1 MSYIYYMI
9 TISDVI
15 NNTTEKEQQYG
26 LFFIIL
32 NKFLNLLQD
41 QNNIY
46 KNKDFCIDTINN
58 LLKEDKLSIRNCST
72 FIIMSI
78 YNENVT
84 QYHNTNNRQT
94 KLIEKEIINNLIY
107 ILSQNAILVHVIEII
122 NNILLVNFEEYYDK
136 YKENY
141 GCEIN
146 INYNA
151 IAEINNENIKDI
163 YENFHKIKRLI
174 LIAKLEES
182 FDMREINEIDNCL
195 FCLFYYSD

>member
-1 MSYIYYMI
+1 MI
-9 TISDVI
+9 TITDVI
-15 NNTTEKEQQYG
+15 NNTTNKEQQYG

-58 LLKEDKLSIRNCST
+58 LIKEDNLSIRNCST

-78 YNENVT
+78 YNENLT
-84 QYHNTNNRQT
+84 QYHNINNKQT
-94 KLIEKEIINNLIY
+94 KLIEKEIINNLVY
-107 ILSQNAILVHVIEII
+107 ILSQNAVLVHVIEII

-136 YKENY
+136 YKEYY

-151 IAEINNENIKDI
+151 IVEINDKNIKDV

-174 LIAKLEES
+174 LIAKLEET
-182 FDMREINEIDNCL
+182 FDMKEINEIDNCL
-195 FCLFYYSD
+195 FCLFYYTD

>member
-1 MSYIYYMI
+1 MI

-84 QYHNTNNRQT
+84 QYHNINNRQT
-94 KLIEKEIINNLIY
+94 KIIEKEIINNLVY
-107 ILSQNAILVHVIEII
+107 ILSQNNILVHVIEII
-122 NNILLVNFEEYYDK
+122 NNVLLVNLEEYYDN
-136 YKENY
+136 YKEYY
-141 GCEIN
+141 GCDIS
-146 INYNA
+146 INYDA
-151 IAEINNENIKDI
+151 IVEINNKNIKDV
-163 YENFHKIKRLI
+163 YENVHKIKRLI

-182 FDMREINEIDNCL
+182 FDMKEINEIDNCL
-195 FCLFYYSD
+195 FCLFYYID

>member
-1 MSYIYYMI
+1 
-9 TISDVI
+9 
-15 NNTTEKEQQYG
+15 
-26 LFFIIL
+26 
-32 NKFLNLLQD
+32 
-41 QNNIY
+41 
-46 KNKDFCIDTINN
+46 
-58 LLKEDKLSIRNCST
+58 
-72 FIIMSI
+72 MSI

-84 QYHNTNNRQT
+84 QYHSINHKQS

>member
-1 MSYIYYMI
+1 MI
-9 TISDVI
+9 TITDVI
-15 NNTTEKEQQYG
+15 NNTTNKEQQYG

-58 LLKEDKLSIRNCST
+58 LIKEDNLSIRNCST

-78 YNENVT
+78 YNENLT
-84 QYHNTNNRQT
+84 QYHNINNKQT
-94 KLIEKEIINNLIY
+94 KLIEKEIINNLVY
-107 ILSQNAILVHVIEII
+107 ILSQNAVLVHVIEII

-136 YKENY
+136 YKEYY

-146 INYNA
+146 INYDA
-151 IAEINNENIKDI
+151 IAEINNENIKDV

>member
-1 MSYIYYMI
+1 MI

-15 NNTTEKEQQYG
+15 NNTTNKEQQYG

-32 NKFLNLLQD
+32 NKFLKLLQH

-46 KNKDFCIDTINN
+46 KNTDFCIDTINN
-58 LLKEDKLSIRNCST
+58 LIKEDNLSIRNCST

-78 YNENVT
+78 YNENLT
-84 QYHNTNNRQT
+84 QYHNINNKQT
-94 KLIEKEIINNLIY
+94 KLIEKEIINNLVY
-107 ILSQNAILVHVIEII
+107 ILSQNAVLVHVIEII

-136 YKENY
+136 YKEYY

-146 INYNA
+146 INYDA
-151 IAEINNENIKDI
+151 IAEINNENIKDV

>member
-1 MSYIYYMI
+1 MI

>member
-1 MSYIYYMI
+1 MI

-15 NNTTEKEQQYG
+15 NNTTNTEQTYG

-84 QYHNTNNRQT
+84 QYHSINHKQS

>member
-1 MSYIYYMI
+1 MI

-15 NNTTEKEQQYG
+15 SNTTNTEQTYG

-32 NKFLNLLQD
+32 NKFLNVLQD
-41 QNNIY
+41 QNNLY

-78 YNENVT
+78 YNENLT
-84 QYHNTNNRQT
+84 QYHSINHKQS

>member
-1 MSYIYYMI
+1 MI

-15 NNTTEKEQQYG
+15 NNTTNKEQQYG
-26 LFFIIL
+26 MFFIIL

-41 QNNIY
+41 QNNLY

-58 LLKEDKLSIRNCST
+58 LIKEDKLSIRNCST

-78 YNENVT
+78 YNENLT
-84 QYHNTNNRQT
+84 QYHSINHKQS

-136 YKENY
+136 YKEYY
-141 GCEIN
+141 GCEIS

-174 LIAKLEES
+174 LIAKLEGS

>member
-1 MSYIYYMI
+1 MI

-15 NNTTEKEQQYG
+15 SNTTNTEQTYG

-32 NKFLNLLQD
+32 NKFLNVLQD

-46 KNKDFCIDTINN
+46 KNKDFYIDTINN

-84 QYHNTNNRQT
+84 QYHSINHKQS

>member
-1 MSYIYYMI
+1 MI
-9 TISDVI
+9 TIIDVI
-15 NNTTEKEQQYG
+15 NNTTNTEQTYG

-78 YNENVT
+78 YNENLT
-84 QYHNTNNRQT
+84 QYNNTNHKQT
-94 KLIEKEIINNLIY
+94 KLIEKEIINNLVF
-107 ILSQNAILVHVIEII
+107 ILSQNVILIHVIEII
-122 NNILLVNFEEYYDK
+122 NNILLVNLEEYYNN
-136 YKENY
+136 YKEYY
-141 GCEIN
+141 GCDIN
-146 INYNA
+146 INYDA
-151 IAEINNENIKDI
+151 IVKIDSDNIKDV
-163 YENFHKIKRLI
+163 YENFHKLKRLI

-182 FDMREINEIDNCL
+182 YNMKEINEVDNCL